1 MVNVLK
7 SITLYSTIEMGL
19 VDVDCELEY
28 KGSLFNL
35 TGYNKDTS
43 SVEFMVNDLT
53 KDHLTNFIEFLQK
66 GLDE

>member
-1 MVNVLK
+1 MVNILK

-19 VDVDCELEY
+19 IDVDCELEC
-28 KGSLFNL
+28 KGFLYNL

-53 KDHLTNFIEFLQK
+53 KDQLTNFIEFLQK
-66 GLDE
+66 GLEE